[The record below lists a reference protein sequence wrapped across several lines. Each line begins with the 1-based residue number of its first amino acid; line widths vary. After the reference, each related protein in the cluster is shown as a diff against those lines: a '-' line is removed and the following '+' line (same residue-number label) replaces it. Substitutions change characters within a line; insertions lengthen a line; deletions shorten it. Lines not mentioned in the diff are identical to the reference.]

1 MTHPIY
7 SSRTRTIS
15 CLAALCLSGP
25 VAVVALSVANNRIN
39 PAPTEV
45 AAPVTAES
53 LVAKN
58 ELAMTWACESSI
70 KKQLRDPDSYKY
82 ETVKFWPS
90 ASKENG
96 KAVTAV
102 VVFRSKNGFG
112 GYVGGSGEC
121 GFDANAEL
129 IGSAIVL

>member
-1 MTHPIY
+1 MTQPTY
-7 SSRTRTIS
+7 SARTIL
-15 CLAALCLSGP
+15 CLAALCLAPP
-25 VAVVALSVANNRIN
+25 VAVVALGFANTIVN
-39 PAPTEV
+39 PAPAEI
-45 AAPVTAES
+45 AAPATAES
-53 LVAKN
+53 LVAEN
-58 ELAMTWACESSI
+58 NLAMTWACESSI
-70 KKQLRDPDSYKY
+70 KKQLRDPESYEY

-90 ASKENG
+90 ASEENG

-121 GFDANAEL
+121 SFDANAEL